1 MNISLREKSLFYS
14 FELKKVVDKNLW
26 SLTYRLSHSI
36 GIKANRSGKYE
47 NKFMYVRKCQGS
59 KADVQFPFPV
69 HCSWVPGKADPMRR

>member
-1 MNISLREKSLFYS
+1 MNISLRKKSLFYS

-26 SLTYRLSHSI
+26 SLTYKLSHSI

-59 KADVQFPFPV
+59 KADVQFPFPA